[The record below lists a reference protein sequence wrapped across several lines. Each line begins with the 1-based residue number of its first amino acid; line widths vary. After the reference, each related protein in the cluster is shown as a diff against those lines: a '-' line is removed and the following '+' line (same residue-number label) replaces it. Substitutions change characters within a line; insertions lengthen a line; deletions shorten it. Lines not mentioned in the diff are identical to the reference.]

1 MKSIYSKFIPFLL
14 LVFFSCEDNPLKVEV
29 KTPDE
34 PIKIKRFDQDVF
46 KINRANVDKEK
57 YNLAKNYPMF
67 FQVDDNNPKLIMQL
81 LEYIEAPLDQ
91 ELHQEVDKK
100 YKDLSLL
107 EGQLTEGFS
116 YYQHYFPKEKTPD
129 FYAYISSLLAFE
141 KPIIWEDSAN
151 FIIICLDMYL
161 GSGYK
166 PYYMQPLNLYQY
178 QTYKMQEKFIPVD
191 VFQTIARTKYEN
203 LEYEGKTMI
212 EKMISEGKVQ
222 YFVNAMLP
230 STEDSTRLKYTSKQM
245 EWAKNSELGV
255 WRYFVDKK
263 FLHSEDYVVY
273 KKYLEDGP
281 FFRAE
286 EPDSP
291 GRIGVYIGYKI
302 VKSYMENNKVSLD
315 ELMKD
320 KNLLKIFQKSKYKPD

>member
-14 LVFFSCEDNPLKVEV
+14 LAFFSCDENPLKVDV
-29 KTPDE
+29 KAPEE

-46 KINRANVDKEK
+46 KINRENVDKEK

-67 FQVDDNNPKLIMQL
+67 FQVDDNDPRLIMEL
-81 LEYIEAPLDQ
+81 LDYIEAPLDQ
-91 ELHQEVDKK
+91 ELHTEIEKK

-107 EGQLTEGFS
+107 EEQLTGGFS
-116 YYQHYFPKEKTPD
+116 YYQHYFPKEKIPTI
-129 FYAYISSLLAFE
+129 YSYVSSLLAFE
-141 KPIIWEDSAN
+141 KPVIWEDSAN
-151 FIIICLDMYL
+151 FVILCLDMYL
-161 GSGYK
+161 GQAFK
-166 PYYMQPLNLYQY
+166 PYYMQPLSLYQY
-178 QTYKMQEKFIPVD
+178 QTYKMQEKFIAVD
-191 VFQTIARTKYEN
+191 VFQAAARAKYEN

-212 EKMISEGKVQ
+212 EKMISVGKVQ

-230 STEDSTRLKYTSKQM
+230 SLDDSTRLKYTAKQM

-255 WRYFVDKK
+255 WRFFVDSKY
-263 FLHSEDYVVY
+263 LHSEDYVVF

-291 GRIGVYIGYKI
+291 GRIGEFIGYKI
-302 VKSYMENNKVSLD
+302 VKSYMKNNEVSLD

-320 KNLLKIFQKSKYKPD
+320 KNLLKIFQKSKYKPE